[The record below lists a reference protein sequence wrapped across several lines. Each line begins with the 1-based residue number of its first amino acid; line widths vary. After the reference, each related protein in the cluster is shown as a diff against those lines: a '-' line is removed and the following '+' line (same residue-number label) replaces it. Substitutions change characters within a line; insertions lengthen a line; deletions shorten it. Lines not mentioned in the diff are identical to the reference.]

1 VLALQEPQQRLEAR
15 RVDAFGGGDA
25 AEMIDDDIDRQGAE
39 AGFVL
44 GVEVHV
50 ELQVP
55 AQRLDAL
62 REPRRVLEL
71 EPRRARSDV
80 DADAAKP
87 GGVQILELA
96 IGDVLGHD
104 RDTA

>member
-1 VLALQEPQQRLEAR
+1 
-15 RVDAFGGGDA
+15 
-25 AEMIDDDIDRQGAE
+25 M
-39 AGFVL
+39 L
-44 GVEVHV
+44 GVKVHV
-50 ELQVP
+50 ELQMP

-62 REPRRVLEL
+62 REPRRVLEP
-71 EPRRARSDV
+71 EPWRAGSDV